1 MKEEYNN
8 LFNENDFDELI
19 DRYEKMLKSGQS
31 DYFDVEDLEYILDY
45 YVDTDQEGKALRAV
59 KYGLRLHPEALSL
72 VVKKA
77 HILLKNKSPKKAL
90 TALDQIGSMDLLNNE
105 IHMARGHANVML
117 GNSEQAKKE
126 YNKALK
132 MASDQDETIE
142 IMQNIAHSFEMVE
155 NYKEALHYLFRAY
168 KLDETN
174 IFVVQELA
182 YCYEKNAQ
190 FESALQYYHKCID
203 IDPFS
208 EGVWFSIGRTY
219 KETGDV
225 EKAINAFEYVKAIN
239 PESLDSCQELAI
251 LHQEIKDFKT
261 AIEYYREYQKIVGEQ
276 EESPEI
282 VLSIGYCYTAL
293 NENKKALECYNK
305 ALELDNYNPEI
316 YHEISNIYFEQKN
329 YWDALFYA
337 KKATIVDDETDYYF
351 TSYGQIASQLK
362 LKNEAIIAFEKA
374 VEINPKTYNNWVL
387 LIDELIK
394 NGYTL
399 RTIST
404 LEEAIDNNFGN
415 AEIYFRLAAFL
426 FKEREYVKA
435 FKYFRKGMNDDP
447 QEKSIFFEI
456 CPGAKKSKEI
466 NKILK
471 AG

>member
-8 LFNENDFDELI
+8 LFNGNDFDELI
-19 DRYEKMLKSGQS
+19 DRYEKMLKFGKSY
-31 DYFDVEDLEYILDY
+31 YFDVEDLEYILDY
-45 YVDTDQEGKALRAV
+45 YVDTDQAGKALRAV

-72 VVKKA
+72 IVKKA
-77 HILLKNKSPKKAL
+77 HILLKNKSPRKAL
-90 TALDQIGSMDLLNNE
+90 ATLDKIGSMDLLSNE
-105 IHMARGHANVML
+105 VYIARGYANVML
-117 GNSEQAKKE
+117 GNNDQAKKE
-126 YNKALK
+126 YNKALN
-132 MASDQDETIE
+132 MASDQEEAIE

-155 NYKEALHYLFRAY
+155 NYKEALPYLLEAF
-168 KLDETN
+168 KLDEN
-174 IFVVQELA
+174 NLFVLQELA
-182 YCYEKNAQ
+182 YCYERNAQ
-190 FESALQYYHKCID
+190 FESALQYYNKCIE

-208 EGVWFSIGRTY
+208 EDVWYSIGRTY

-239 PESLDSCQELAI
+239 PESLDSYQELAI
-251 LHQEIKDFKT
+251 LHQELQNFET
-261 AIEYYREYQKIVGEQ
+261 AIEYYREYQNILGED

-293 NENKKALECYNK
+293 NKNKKALEYYNK

-426 FKEREYVKA
+426 FKEREYIKA
-435 FKYFRKGMNDDP
+435 LKYFRKGMNDDP
-447 QEKSIFFEI
+447 EEKSIFFEI

-466 NKILK
+466 NNILK